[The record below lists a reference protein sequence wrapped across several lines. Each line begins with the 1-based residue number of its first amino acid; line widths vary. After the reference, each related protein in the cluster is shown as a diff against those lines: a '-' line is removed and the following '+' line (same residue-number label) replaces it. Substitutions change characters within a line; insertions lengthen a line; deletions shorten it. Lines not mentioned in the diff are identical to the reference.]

1 LRISKVINN
10 KYRTILAEGYPSDD
24 HVMRDLMISL
34 EFKGKVQS
42 VIQAPVVPQV
52 CTDLH
57 TMHVGVIAMLV
68 DILGGYLSVRAA
80 YPDWVATADL
90 SMHTI
95 HRATSGILTA
105 VGSVTRAGRTSFV
118 IEVNI
123 REERNSLTEH
133 ATPIGSAIMTF
144 SKLPRRE
151 DTLELNIEENANDLF
166 RFALSDSRLTRHLLD
181 KIDLKILDASKGIL
195 ELQLTNYIRNSFS
208 SLQGGM
214 IAILADIAGQ
224 QVARAA
230 TGKLL
235 TTSDLTIHYLA
246 PGKTGPF
253 RTTTRLLRITDDTA
267 LTRIDITDMGVDNR
281 LISVV
286 LNTAT
291 LDRQVLKP

>member
-1 LRISKVINN
+1 MVINN

-34 EFKGKVQS
+34 EFKGRVQS

-52 CTDLH
+52 CTDSH

-68 DILGGYLSVRAA
+68 DILGGYLSARAA

-90 SMHTI
+90 TMHTV
-95 HRATSGILTA
+95 HRVTSGILTA
-105 VGSVTRAGRTSFV
+105 VGSVTRAGRTAFV
-118 IEVNI
+118 VEVNI
-123 REERNSLTEH
+123 REERNFSTQH
-133 ATPIGSAIMTF
+133 AMPVGSAIMTF

-151 DTLELNIEENANDLF
+151 DTLELEIDENANDVF
-166 RFALSDSRLTRHLLD
+166 RFALSDSGLTEHFLD
-181 KIDLKILDASKGIL
+181 KIGLKILDASTGIL
-195 ELQLTNYIRNSFS
+195 ELRLTNYIRNSFR

-224 QVARAA
+224 KVARAA

-253 RTTTRLLRITDDTA
+253 RTTTRLLRLTDDTA

-291 LDRQVLKP
+291 LDKQVRKP